1 MGRGQVAPV
10 PLRITVFNLFVWFQI
25 RNMYK
30 KKKKQ
35 RTKKG
40 RTLAEKVLQPFFYG
54 FLKQNKKYF
63 FAGPLTE
70 PLSKKKFFHQRK

>member
-35 RTKKG
+35 RTKKVG
-40 RTLAEKVLQPFFYG
+40 
-54 FLKQNKKYF
+54 
-63 FAGPLTE
+63 
-70 PLSKKKFFHQRK
+70 H